1 MKIPTA
7 HIDPFQQR
15 CQVSQTPGDQVPYFA
30 HRLPAPVDFQQP
42 RTDQGLTLTLS
53 QVAPDDHI
61 EVAELI
67 LQSDKGDATGGAWA
81 CRPVTKPATLTLRP
95 CATAI
100 NSTEL
105 RQRRLRSSSRN
116 NANGCGP
123 RVVPSV
129 A

>member
-81 CRPVTKPATLTLRP
+81 LPAGDQAGNADIAPMRHRHQLHG
-95 CATAI
+95 
-100 NSTEL
+100 L